1 MDAVDGTVIGA
12 ESDRSDDHAEKRRQ
26 EPELRVRAPAIGARC
41 GTLWQSRTTS
51 SKLAGREPPMV
62 DYDEQGR
69 VLVEGVTA
77 RSRRGARGRP
87 LGLWWSFLLRGVLAT
102 ALGLFALFWP
112 MQGLGVLALAVGF
125 YLVADGAAGLIAAW
139 RARVPRE
146 YLVQPAIG
154 LAIGTLL
161 ILWPAGS
168 LRLLLT
174 AFGLWV
180 LVIGISQIVNALQI
194 PRGDPERRLMM
205 AIGIALTV
213 LGLALA
219 LAPGGGLVVI
229 TWAIAL
235 AALVVGGHLI
245 LLGLSLKRLR

>member
-1 MDAVDGTVIGA
+1 
-12 ESDRSDDHAEKRRQ
+12 
-26 EPELRVRAPAIGARC
+26 
-41 GTLWQSRTTS
+41 
-51 SKLAGREPPMV
+51 MV

-77 RSRRGARGRP
+77 RSRRGVHGRP
-87 LGLWWSFLLRGVLAT
+87 PGLWWSFLLRGVLAT

-125 YLVADGAAGLIAAW
+125 YLIADGAAGLIAAW

-146 YLVQPAIG
+146 YLLQPAIG
-154 LAIGTLL
+154 LTIGTVL
-161 ILWPAGS
+161 ILWPEGS
-168 LRLLLT
+168 LRLMLT

-180 LVIGISQIVNALQI
+180 LVIGASQIVNALQL
-194 PRGDPERRLMM
+194 PQDDPERRVM
-205 AIGIALTV
+205 IPVGTALAV
-213 LGLALA
+213 LGLALV